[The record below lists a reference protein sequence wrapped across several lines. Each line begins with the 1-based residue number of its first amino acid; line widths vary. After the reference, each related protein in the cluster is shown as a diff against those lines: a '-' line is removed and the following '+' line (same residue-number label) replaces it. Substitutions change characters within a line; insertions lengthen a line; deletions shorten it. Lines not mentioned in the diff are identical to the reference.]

1 MSDCLL
7 MNMSTLLADGFSH
20 STRYVTIGDTVRG
33 FSMIL
38 SGELDHV
45 PEQMFLYAGPID
57 DVLARYAQQRTH
69 ADND

>member
-7 MNMSTLLADGFSH
+7 IICQRCSRMDFSH
-20 STRYVTIGDTVRG
+20 ITRYVTIGDTVRG